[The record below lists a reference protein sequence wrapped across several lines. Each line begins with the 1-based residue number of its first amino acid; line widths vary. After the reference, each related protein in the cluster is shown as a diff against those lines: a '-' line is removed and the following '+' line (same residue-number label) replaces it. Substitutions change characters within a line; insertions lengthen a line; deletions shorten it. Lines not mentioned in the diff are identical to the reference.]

1 MYKQEEITP
10 YGGDRRK
17 GEQVEEMFD
26 TIAHS
31 YDLLNHS
38 LSLGIDKR
46 WRRTALD
53 RLRPFAPKKILDIAT
68 GTGDFAIMAAKRL
81 QPESITGADIS
92 EGMMAIGREK
102 VEKEKLANVIHFQR
116 EDCTKLSFAENTFDA
131 VTVAYGIRNFEDL
144 DAGLREMLRVLKPG
158 GHLLII
164 ELSTPRKFPMK
175 QLFGIYSRVVMPA
188 LGYLISRDRSAYV
201 YLPESM
207 RAFPQ
212 GEIMEQILR
221 KNGFSDVSFKRF
233 TGGISTMYIATK

>member
-1 MYKQEEITP
+1 
-10 YGGDRRK
+10 
-17 GEQVEEMFD
+17 
-26 TIAHS
+26 
-31 YDLLNHS
+31 
-38 LSLGIDKR
+38 
-46 WRRTALD
+46 
-53 RLRPFAPKKILDIAT
+53 
-68 GTGDFAIMAAKRL
+68 
-81 QPESITGADIS
+81 
-92 EGMMAIGREK
+92 

-188 LGYLISRDRSAYV
+188 IGYLISRDRSAYV